1 MTDLHDLLALQADGI
16 EAGSDALMRVLGG
29 VRRRRR
35 RRRIATT
42 GGALVLA
49 AALVTGVLDVRVA
62 PVPGQVAGLFHG
74 TLAALRLRQ
83 DLGIVGHTKGASD
96 TVVVRSRTA
105 RGTVVL
111 SLVRVDSGAKTPL
124 PVQARTASVSPG
136 GDVVVAVTDHDVVV
150 VHAGSIARTQ
160 RVATSAGDP
169 RPTVSWGGNG
179 ATLFAR
185 VDGRWVRVFNPG
197 RGDEERTVTLRVP
210 QVPGG
215 PSLLS
220 ISPTGDLA
228 LLFGVAPG
236 PGGTPVARMF
246 LGRFNGLSVS
256 DPQEVPIPPGALSGP
271 MGWVGDNAFLLAPG
285 SGEAL
290 IVRTDGS
297 RVDVRATGIPDVC
310 RLAGRTSECEPRGP
324 DLLGTN
330 RDGSL
335 LFWRVAATVRVPDDA
350 SFRPILILYYR
361 TWLDGTHAL
370 RLTGPAGTYGPPV
383 AAR

>member
-1 MTDLHDLLALQADGI
+1 MTDLHDLLTLRAATID
-16 EAGSDALMRVLGG
+16 AAPDALVKVLGN

-42 GGALVLA
+42 GGVLVLSM
-49 AALVTGVLDVRVA
+49 ALVTGILDVREA
-62 PVPGQVAGLFHG
+62 PVPGQAAGLFRG
-74 TLAALRLRQ
+74 PLAALQLRR

-96 TVVVRSRTA
+96 VVVVRTRTA

-111 SLVRVDSGAKTPL
+111 SLVRVDSGSKTSL
-124 PVQARTASVSPG
+124 PVKARSASVSPG
-136 GDVVVAVTDHDVVV
+136 GDVVAAVTDHDVVV
-150 VHAGSIARTQ
+150 VHPDSSARTQ
-160 RVATSAGDP
+160 RVATSAGVR
-169 RPTVSWGGNG
+169 RPSLSWGGNG

-185 VDGRWVRVFNPG
+185 VDDRWVRVFHPG
-197 RGDEERTVTLRVP
+197 QGSEERTVTLRVP
-210 QVPGG
+210 EVPGG

-220 ISPTGDLA
+220 ISPTGDMA
-228 LLFGVAPG
+228 LLFGVSSG
-236 PGGTPVARMF
+236 PNGTPVPRLF
-246 LGRFNGLSVS
+246 LGRFDGLSVS
-256 DPQEVPIPPGALSGP
+256 DPQDVPIPPGALSGP

-297 RVDVRATGIPDVC
+297 RVEVRATGIQDAC
-310 RLAGRTSECEPRGP
+310 RLAGRTPQCAPQGP

-335 LFWRVAATVRVPDDA
+335 LFWRVAATAHARDDA

-370 RLTGPAGTYGPPV
+370 RLTGPAGRYGPPV